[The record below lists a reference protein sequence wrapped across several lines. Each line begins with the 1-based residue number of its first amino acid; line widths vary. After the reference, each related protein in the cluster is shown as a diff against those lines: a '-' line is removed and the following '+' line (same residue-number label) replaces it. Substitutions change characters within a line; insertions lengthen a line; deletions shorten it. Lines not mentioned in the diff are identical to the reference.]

1 MIIDA
6 HVHVHPDRD
15 GMGAA
20 HDARV
25 DRLLR
30 EMDAGPVDRVVLLA
44 EAFDVPYVKAVSNA
58 FVGRCCLEHPDRFIG
73 FASVHPGDPGAADAL
88 REALD
93 QYPLHGLKLHPRFQ
107 GVAID
112 DPRVEPLAALAVER
126 GLPIAVDALLWKPTP
141 LALQMPLRIDGLCKR
156 FPEARVIVSHA
167 GGFRFLDALAL
178 VVANEHVYLE
188 ISTVLRYF
196 LGTPFEDQFMF
207 VLKKAGARR
216 VIYGSDHPQHPLNAC
231 YAEARE
237 ALERHGFD
245 EEELTWIFG
254 RTLLSVLP
262 ETAR

>member
-25 DRLLR
+25 DSLLR

-58 FVGRCCLEHPDRFIG
+58 FVGRCCEEHPGRFIG
-73 FASVHPGDPGAADAL
+73 FASVHPGDPGATDAL

-93 QYPLHGLKLHPRFQ
+93 AY
-107 GVAID
+107 VAID
-112 DPRVEPLAALAVER
+112 DPRVEPLVALAVER
-126 GLPIAVDALLWKPTP
+126 DLPIAVDALLWKPTP

-188 ISTVLRYF
+188 ISSVLRYF

-207 VLKKAGARR
+207 VLKKAGAQR
-216 VIYGSDHPQHPLNAC
+216 VIYGSDHPQQPLNAC
-231 YAEARE
+231 YAETRE
-237 ALERHGFD
+237 ALERHGFT